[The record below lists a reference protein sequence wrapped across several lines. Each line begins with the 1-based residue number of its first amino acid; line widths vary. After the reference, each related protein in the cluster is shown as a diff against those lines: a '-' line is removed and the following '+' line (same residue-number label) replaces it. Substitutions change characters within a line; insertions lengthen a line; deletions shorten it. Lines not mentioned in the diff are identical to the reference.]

1 VDAGGV
7 GPLHGVKVV
16 ELAHEAV
23 AWAGRL
29 CADMGAEV
37 VLVEPPGG
45 HAGRMFE
52 PFLEDRPGPEN
63 SLWWWHYH
71 ASKLGVE
78 AELDDPRVAELVAG
92 ADVLLEGE
100 TPGRVAEV
108 LGGAGS
114 RPERL
119 IHVAITPY
127 GQANFAPEVTD
138 LTILAAGGPVWSC
151 GYDDHSVPPVRGGG
165 NQGWH
170 TGGHYAVMS
179 LLVALL
185 ARENTGRGQFID
197 VSQHAAANV
206 TTELGSYGWLASRG
220 TVQRQT
226 GRHAFFHPTQD
237 TQVPC
242 ADGNWLNT
250 GVPPRDGKAF
260 RALHEWLVSEGLAD
274 EFPELPVLLLGCE
287 LDHISQ
293 ADLHENEL
301 LGEIF
306 GAGRDAQAFLAER
319 LTAREVFLG
328 AQRRGMAAGAVFTP
342 EELFDDPHLVARG
355 WPTEVEHAE
364 LGRTFT
370 YPGPPLMF
378 RGSPMRARHRAPR
391 LGEHQSLIED

>member
-1 VDAGGV
+1 
-7 GPLHGVKVV
+7 
-16 ELAHEAV
+16 
-23 AWAGRL
+23 
-29 CADMGAEV
+29 MGAEV

-45 HAGRMFE
+45 HRGRMFE
-52 PFLEDRPGPEN
+52 PFYEDRPGADN

-71 ASKLGVE
+71 ASKQGVE
-78 AELDDPRVAELVAG
+78 ADMDDRRVLRLIAG
-92 ADVLLEGE
+92 ADVVLEGE
-100 TPGRVAEV
+100 RPGRVAE
-108 LGGAGS
+108 LLERSGARS
-114 RPERL
+114 ERL
-119 IHVAITPY
+119 IHVAITPN
-127 GQANFAPEVTD
+127 GQAHPAPEVTD

-151 GYDDHSVPPVRGGG
+151 GYDDHELPPVRGGG

-185 ARENTGRGQFID
+185 SRELTGRGQFID

-206 TTELGSYGWLASRG
+206 TTEMGSYGWLASQG

-226 GRHAFFHPTQD
+226 GRHASFRPTQP
-237 TQVPC
+237 TQVAC

-260 RALHEWLVSEGLAD
+260 RALRDWLVDEGLAD
-274 EFPELPVLLLGCE
+274 EFPELAVLELGCD

-319 LTAREVFLG
+319 LSARDVFLG
-328 AQRRGMAAGAVFTP
+328 AQRRGMAAGAVFAP
-342 EELFDDPHLVARG
+342 EDLIDDPHLVDRG
-355 WPTEVEHAE
+355 WPTEVQHPEH
-364 LGRTFT
+364 GRSFT
-370 YPGPPLMF
+370 YPGAPLLF
-378 RGSPMRARHRAPR
+378 RGSPMRPRHRAPR
-391 LGEHQSLIED
+391 LGEHQSLLEE